1 MKVNSESELV
11 FGFWFVVG
19 FFFHFSSLDFAVSNK
34 VQYGK
39 SQPKLLKEQTFLIV
53 KLVKKNSRKQ
63 NLKIYLAVVLL
74 ALSHIILKESS
85 SAAFCTSSLA
95 PGWPG

>member
-1 MKVNSESELV
+1 MLIAPNCLLCSPTLWALVGFVFENGFFIYLLKFFLVLSVYFVKVNSESEL

-39 SQPKLLKEQTFLIV
+39 SQPK
-53 KLVKKNSRKQ
+53 
-63 NLKIYLAVVLL
+63 VVERTDFP
-74 ALSHIILKESS
+74 H
-85 SAAFCTSSLA
+85 C
-95 PGWPG
+95 